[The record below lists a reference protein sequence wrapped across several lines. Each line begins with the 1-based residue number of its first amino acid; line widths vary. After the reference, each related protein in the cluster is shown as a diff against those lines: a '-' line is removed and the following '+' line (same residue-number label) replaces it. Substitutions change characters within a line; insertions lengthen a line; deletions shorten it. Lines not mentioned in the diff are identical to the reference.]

1 MDNNEKNKTK
11 VLPVI
16 LNIFLTLIGAT
27 VIFLVLNAL

>member
-1 MDNNEKNKTK
+1 MDNSDKNKSK

>member
-27 VIFLVLNAL
+27 VIILVLNAL